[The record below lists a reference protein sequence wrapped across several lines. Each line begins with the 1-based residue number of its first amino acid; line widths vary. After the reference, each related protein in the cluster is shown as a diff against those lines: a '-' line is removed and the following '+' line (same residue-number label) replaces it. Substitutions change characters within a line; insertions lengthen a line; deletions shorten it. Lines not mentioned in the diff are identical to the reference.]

1 MRFFFYKINTALVM
15 RAQRFETTAAGSSL
29 NAARHVPNA

>member
-1 MRFFFYKINTALVM
+1 MRT
-15 RAQRFETTAAGSSL
+15 QRFETTAAGSSL